1 MYGTKAGNLDFV
13 NGVDSFVQTAK
24 AHKNLQDDGYV
35 YCPCIDCKNQKQFGN
50 VEQIRFHLLF
60 RGFMPNYQV
69 WNKHGEVGETMHSVH
84 EDRHETVEE
93 TTNPEIVE
101 ETGHE
106 SVNETMQETLVAD
119 DVVDALDQMIR
130 DAEPDFLDKKNLKK
144 LEQMRIDARTP
155 LYPSCSVSKLE
166 ANLMLLEMKS
176 SNGLSDKGF
185 DDLLSLLQKLL
196 PSPNG
201 LPENTYQA
209 KQMICPMGLEV
220 QKIHACPKDCILY
233 HGKYEDLDAC
243 PVCSASRYKCPES
256 ALSMKG
262 DRNKRP
268 PAKVVWYFPIIP
280 RLKRLFANAKTAKLM
295 RWHAEDRLV
304 DGNLRHPADG
314 SQWRAIN
321 YKYKNRFAKEI
332 RNIRFGLST
341 DGMCPFNM
349 VSSKHS
355 TWPVT
360 LCIYNLPPWLCM
372 KRTYIMMP
380 LLIQGPKQ
388 PGNDIDVYLE
398 PLVDDLMKL
407 WNDGVK
413 VWDEYKREH
422 FTLKAIL
429 FVTITDLPGLGSLA
443 GQVTKGYKGCVVC
456 LDDTDARWLKNSN
469 KMVYMGHRRFL
480 PKAHPYRRNKKS
492 FDGTRDERLPPKFLD
507 GKEIYKKVSKLRVVL
522 GKGKG
527 SVPAPADSLW
537 KKNSLFWRL
546 PYWQDLIVRHA
557 LDGMHLT
564 KNVTES
570 TLGTLMAMKGKGKD
584 SLETRQDLQDMNVR
598 SELHPITQHDGKT
611 KLPVASWTLDKIE
624 KRKICSF
631 FHELKVPTGY
641 SSNIRRLANMKELKF
656 NMSCMKAH
664 DCHVIMTQLLPV
676 ALRGVLPVKVRDPII
691 KLCSFFNAISHKV
704 IDPNTLDKLQ
714 ADLIH
719 TINRLEMHFPPTF
732 FDISVHL
739 ITHLVAQIKALGP
752 IFLHQ
757 MFPFERLMSVLR
769 KYVRNRY
776 RPEGCMVNGWSTEEA
791 VEFCTYYLDLN
802 RMGVPVSRH
811 EGRLGGRGMIGE
823 QSVRIDDLA
832 SFNQAHFTVLQQA
845 SVVSPYIEMHKREL
859 QGKYRGRS
867 EAWLTKQH
875 KEEFGS
881 WLRLKLAGVDT
892 GNAQL
897 DLLAIGPSSTVLKF
911 QGYEINAYT
920 FYTRKQDEK
929 STNQNSGVRIDAYND
944 NRQLETYYGFIE
956 EIWELEYGPLKIPL
970 FRCQWIKL
978 PKGVFTDKYGMT
990 VVDLT
995 NIGYRDE
1002 PFIWAKDVVQVF
1014 YAKDLANEGK
1024 HVVLQGKRKIVGVEN
1039 MTEDEEKGF
1048 QDMPPLGPDID
1059 LPVFEEGEE
1068 PAYVRLDHNEA
1079 LIVN

>member
-280 RLKRLFANAKTAKLM
+280 HLKRLFANAKTAKLM

-407 WNDGVK
+407 WNDGVR

-422 FTLKAIL
+422 FTLKAML

-480 PKAHPYRRNKKS
+480 PKAHP
-492 FDGTRDERLPPKFLD
+492 
-507 GKEIYKKVSKLRVVL
+507 
-522 GKGKG
+522 
-527 SVPAPADSLW
+527 
-537 KKNSLFWRL
+537 
-546 PYWQDLIVRHA
+546 
-557 LDGMHLT
+557 
-564 KNVTES
+564 
-570 TLGTLMAMKGKGKD
+570 
-584 SLETRQDLQDMNVR
+584 
-598 SELHPITQHDGKT
+598 
-611 KLPVASWTLDKIE
+611 
-624 KRKICSF
+624 
-631 FHELKVPTGY
+631 
-641 SSNIRRLANMKELKF
+641 
-656 NMSCMKAH
+656 
-664 DCHVIMTQLLPV
+664 
-676 ALRGVLPVKVRDPII
+676 
-691 KLCSFFNAISHKV
+691 
-704 IDPNTLDKLQ
+704 
-714 ADLIH
+714 
-719 TINRLEMHFPPTF
+719 
-732 FDISVHL
+732 
-739 ITHLVAQIKALGP
+739 
-752 IFLHQ
+752 
-757 MFPFERLMSVLR
+757 
-769 KYVRNRY
+769 
-776 RPEGCMVNGWSTEEA
+776 
-791 VEFCTYYLDLN
+791 
-802 RMGVPVSRH
+802 
-811 EGRLGGRGMIGE
+811 
-823 QSVRIDDLA
+823 
-832 SFNQAHFTVLQQA
+832 
-845 SVVSPYIEMHKREL
+845 
-859 QGKYRGRS
+859 
-867 EAWLTKQH
+867 
-875 KEEFGS
+875 
-881 WLRLKLAGVDT
+881 
-892 GNAQL
+892 
-897 DLLAIGPSSTVLKF
+897 
-911 QGYEINAYT
+911 
-920 FYTRKQDEK
+920 
-929 STNQNSGVRIDAYND
+929 
-944 NRQLETYYGFIE
+944 
-956 EIWELEYGPLKIPL
+956 
-970 FRCQWIKL
+970 
-978 PKGVFTDKYGMT
+978 
-990 VVDLT
+990 
-995 NIGYRDE
+995 
-1002 PFIWAKDVVQVF
+1002 
-1014 YAKDLANEGK
+1014 
-1024 HVVLQGKRKIVGVEN
+1024 
-1039 MTEDEEKGF
+1039 
-1048 QDMPPLGPDID
+1048 
-1059 LPVFEEGEE
+1059 
-1068 PAYVRLDHNEA
+1068 
-1079 LIVN
+1079 